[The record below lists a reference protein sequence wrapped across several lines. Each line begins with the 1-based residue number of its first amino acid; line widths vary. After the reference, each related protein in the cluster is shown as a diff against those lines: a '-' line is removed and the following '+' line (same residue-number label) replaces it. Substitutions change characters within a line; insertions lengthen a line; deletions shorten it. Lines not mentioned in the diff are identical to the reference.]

1 MNQLFWHDFTLFVI
15 NIILPFPT
23 PFDHFHFQPTL
34 ELKSRVM
41 LRSCLLCSCTGISKS
56 FEKIF
61 THTNSRPLKTSKCSF
76 FWPFFNLAPSLCS
89 FCSLSDLLQ
98 PVIFLNS
105 IHFSVPCSVPWP
117 VFQIQAD
124 GWEWSNFLQET
135 AMVHPRPQFG
145 CINLVNHKC
154 GHKINNVRAAE
165 SSRFYWKIRYLPIK

>member
-1 MNQLFWHDFTLFVI
+1 M

-23 PFDHFHFQPTL
+23 PFDHFHFHPTL
-34 ELKSRVM
+34 EFKSRGI
-41 LRSCLLCSCTGISKS
+41 LNSCLLCSCTGIFKS

-61 THTNSRPLKTSKCSF
+61 THTNSRPLKTSNSSF
-76 FWPFFNLAPSLCS
+76 FWPVFNLAPSLCS
-89 FCSLSDLLQ
+89 FCSFSDLLQ

-135 AMVHPRPQFG
+135 AMVHRRPPFG
-145 CINLVNHKC
+145 RINLVNHKC
-154 GHKINNVRAAE
+154 GHKINNVRAVQ
-165 SSRFYWKIRYLPIK
+165 SSRFYWKICHLPIK